1 MSQLRRIQ
9 DALVEATS
17 SSRNC
22 LEVGGCIAMLTDDPL
37 VWLNYAVPLREMSPE
52 DARAL
57 KDHFVANRRRPRL
70 EFFQDL
76 WPESCRSLESE
87 GFVCT
92 HKMPVMTLE
101 SADFTPTQTI
111 ARLAVPGDGWTLEVI
126 QAEAFNGTP
135 NEERAKSTDT
145 SLASGKLLAA
155 LTDIDSKPVAC
166 GFGIGT
172 PEIKEIAGIGTLE
185 AYRRRGA
192 ARAVIAV
199 MLNKFFEDGG
209 QTAWLTPGDDGAESL
224 YSKIGFQ
231 PKATQ
236 VCYEHPAL

>member
-1 MSQLRRIQ
+1 MSQFRRIQ

-37 VWLNYAVPLREMSPE
+37 VWLNYAVPLREMTPE

-57 KDHFVANRRRPRL
+57 KDHFVANQRRPRL

-76 WPESCRSLESE
+76 WPESCRSLELE
-87 GFVCT
+87 GFECT

-101 SADFTPTQTI
+101 ATDFKPAQSN

-126 QAEAFNGTP
+126 QSEAFSGTP
-135 NEERAKSTDT
+135 NEERAKSTDA
-145 SLASGKLLAA
+145 SLKSGKLLAA
-155 LTDIDSKPVAC
+155 ITEIDSKPVAC

-172 PEIKEIAGIGTLE
+172 TEIKEIAGIGTLE
-185 AYRRRGA
+185 ANRRRGA
-192 ARAVIAV
+192 ARAVIQI
-199 MLNKFFEDGG
+199 MLNKFFEEGG
-209 QTAWLTPGDDGAESL
+209 KTAWLTPGDDGAQSL
-224 YSKIGFQ
+224 YESIGFQ
-231 PKATQ
+231 SKATQ